1 MAGNH
6 IQHAA
11 EVLPVHLDRGN
22 QENSIVGPVALIV
35 RKSASRPQS
44 PAARRAGEQKY
55 REAKEGMATDNGK
68 AVGRKSIN
76 TVMPARSAISV
87 IVIDAGPP
95 PVRSVAAASNT
106 AVLVRAVL
114 PPGREPLIRRILM
127 RIFLHKQQP
136 FSPCWPIDWS
146 ERGAWAVGEEPPPAL
161 NQSWGR
167 WESHVR
173 PNGLVRM
180 GQRDGSEQIA
190 CSFGHCFDQ

>member
-1 MAGNH
+1 MRPRCCQCISTEGTRR
-6 IQHAA
+6 I
-11 EVLPVHLDRGN
+11 L
-22 QENSIVGPVALIV
+22 SSGPLLLS
-35 RKSASRPQS
+35 SASRLRDRNLPQRGV
-44 PAARRAGEQKY
+44 RRSRNIA
-55 REAKEGMATDNGK
+55 EAKEGMATDNGK